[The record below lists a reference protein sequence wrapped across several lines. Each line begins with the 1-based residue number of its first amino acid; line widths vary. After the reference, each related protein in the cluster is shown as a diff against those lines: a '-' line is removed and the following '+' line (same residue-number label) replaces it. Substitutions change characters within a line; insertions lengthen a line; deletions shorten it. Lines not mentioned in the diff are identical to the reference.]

1 MHNCAMVASLTLGS
15 AHVRCDI
22 VPALGGCVA
31 GLWFHDL
38 PVLRSTPPAQ
48 LSRARLAAS
57 YPLVPFSNRVAHA
70 SLQWQG
76 TSHPL
81 VKNNGEEPHAIH
93 GVGWERPWQVLEQT
107 HDFALLSY
115 EHRPDAAWP
124 FAFDA
129 SQTFQV
135 GPDSVSFTLGMTNQ
149 SAHAAPAGLGWH
161 PYFTKRPGACLRFA
175 ADGRWDMGHDK
186 LPTQCQPSAGLD
198 ASCADLDLD
207 HCFDGWLGSVELAD
221 ALMVTRVQSNLGRL
235 VIYTQPS
242 REFVAIEPVSH
253 VNNALNL
260 MAQTGV
266 APQTLGVR
274 VLQPGESMVAQMT
287 IQMKR
292 MTS

>member
-1 MHNCAMVASLTLGS
+1 MASSLTLS
-15 AHVRCDI
+15 SQHVRCEI

-31 GLWFHDL
+31 GLWFQDI
-38 PVLRSTPPAQ
+38 PVWRSTPPAQ

-81 VKNNGEEPHAIH
+81 IKNNGEEPHAIH
-93 GVGWERPWQVLEQT
+93 GVGWERPWEVLE
-107 HDFALLSY
+107 HAPNFALLSY

-129 SQTFQV
+129 SQTIQV
-135 GPDSVSFTLGMTNQ
+135 GPDSVSLTLGMTNQ

-161 PYFTKRPGACLRFA
+161 PYFTKRADAYIRFV
-175 ADGRWDMGHDK
+175 ADGRWDMGPDK
-186 LPTQCQPSAGLD
+186 LPTQCRPSAGLD
-198 ASCADLDLD
+198 AFCADLDLD
-207 HCFDGWLGSVELAD
+207 HCFEGWRGSVELTD
-221 ALMVTRVQSNLGRL
+221 ALMVTRIQSNLGHL
-235 VIYTQPS
+235 VVYTQPAKD
-242 REFVAIEPVSH
+242 FVAIEPVSH

-260 MAQTGV
+260 MAQTGI
-266 APQTLGVR
+266 APERLGVR

-287 IQMKR
+287 LHMKR
-292 MTS
+292 ITA